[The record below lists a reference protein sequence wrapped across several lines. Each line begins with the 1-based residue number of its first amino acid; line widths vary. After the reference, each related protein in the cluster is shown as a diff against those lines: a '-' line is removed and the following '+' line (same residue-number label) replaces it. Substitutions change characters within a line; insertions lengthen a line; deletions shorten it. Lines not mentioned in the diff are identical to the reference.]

1 MDLNSLDKI
10 NIEGLEVFAKHGV
23 FKEEQFLGQK
33 FVVNAT
39 LYTNTRKAGLSD
51 DLTAS
56 IDYGM
61 ISKKIVEFMQ
71 ENTFELIETV
81 AEKLAQKLLL
91 ETERLE
97 GITLEIQK
105 PWAPVLLPLKNV
117 SVKITRS
124 WHEAYIALGSNMG
137 DKKKYLDEAI
147 NSLDNLDYVRVEN
160 VSDFIETLPYG
171 GVSQDDFLNG
181 CAAIK
186 TLYTPMELLDCL
198 HRLENEAGRE
208 RKIHWGPRT
217 LDLDI
222 IFYDDLVMSTKEL
235 IIPHVQMHLR
245 DFVLV
250 PLAQIAPWVR
260 HPIFGTTVAELLEAN
275 KRDYIKDKQFI

>member
-1 MDLNSLDKI
+1 MNLDRLDQI

-39 LYTNTRKAGLSD
+39 LYTDTRRAGLSD
-51 DLTAS
+51 DLMAS
-56 IDYGM
+56 IDYGI
-61 ISKKIVEFMQ
+61 ISKKITDFMQ
-71 ENTFELIETV
+71 ENTFKLIESV
-81 AEKLAQKLLL
+81 AEKLATKLLMETKQL
-91 ETERLE
+91 EA
-97 GITLEIQK
+97 ITIEIQK
-105 PWAPVLLPLKNV
+105 PWAPVLLPLKTV

-124 WHEAYIALGSNMG
+124 WHKAYIALGSNIG
-137 DKKKYLDEAI
+137 DKKKYLDDAI

-160 VSDFIETLPYG
+160 VSDFVETLPYG

-181 CAAIK
+181 CASIK

-198 HRLENEAGRE
+198 HQIENGAGRE

-260 HPIFGTTVAELLEAN
+260 HPILGKTVAELLEAN
-275 KRDYIKDKQFI
+275 KKDYIKDKTFI